1 MGLTLH
7 GSAQAERRKLEEERR
22 AEQEARELVKIS
34 EPEAQIF
41 RPTTVSDQDMQ
52 LLTQQSE
59 SHCDV

>member
-52 LLTQQSE
+52 
-59 SHCDV
+59 